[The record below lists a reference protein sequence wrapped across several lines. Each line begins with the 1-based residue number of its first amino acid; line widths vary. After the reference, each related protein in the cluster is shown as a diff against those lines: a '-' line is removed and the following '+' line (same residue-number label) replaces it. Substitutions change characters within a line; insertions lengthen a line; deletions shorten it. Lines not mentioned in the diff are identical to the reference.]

1 MSKEDIK
8 WQARKSAPTRN
19 VNARFRSTSTIVV
32 TTAKTRRRWATPR
45 SSATAN
51 TNPALSERVGDAAAK
66 LLRQF
71 RPLVYP
77 GSAGLEARVP
87 IATSLRYCASAA
99 EVRGPQ
105 RRKRY
110 SFLSGGRGAEAPH
123 YPNAGY
129 RNDSTLSK
137 TIRGAQR
144 ETLLPQGGSSATDCW
159 LLTTGY
165 FFAGVYCQMTPA
177 SCVPPREAVP

>member
-87 IATSLRYCASAA
+87 IATSLRYCAALP
-99 EVRGPQ
+99 ERWLQ
-105 RRKRY
+105 KRLY
-110 SFLSGGRGAEAPH
+110 SFQNNSRSPKGNAAPTRWEQ
-123 YPNAGY
+123 
-129 RNDSTLSK
+129 RN
-137 TIRGAQR
+137 
-144 ETLLPQGGSSATDCW
+144 
-159 LLTTGY
+159 
-165 FFAGVYCQMTPA
+165 
-177 SCVPPREAVP
+177 